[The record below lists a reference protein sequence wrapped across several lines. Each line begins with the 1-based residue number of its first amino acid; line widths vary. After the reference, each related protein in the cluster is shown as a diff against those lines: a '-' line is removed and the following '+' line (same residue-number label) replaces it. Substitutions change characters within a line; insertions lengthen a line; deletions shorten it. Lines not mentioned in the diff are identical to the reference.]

1 MRMKWKPD
9 KAPGHKREQKQ
20 RLERQQK
27 RKAFAKNMERADAL
41 AKKYYDAT
49 DPADVCPGD
58 LEEGFVYWAFCNYLY
73 KKSNAP
79 MTQLHKRMHETWCE
93 IVASAAVCAKATEA
107 RTYPKRR
114 AQQKRAAA
122 AFRERKRQQR
132 MQRDAR

>member
-9 KAPGHKREQKQ
+9 KAPGRKREQKQ

-41 AKKYYDAT
+41 ARKYYDAA

-58 LEEGFVYWAFCNYLY
+58 LEEGFVYWAFCDYLY
-73 KKSNAP
+73 KKFNAP
-79 MTQLHKRMHETWCE
+79 MTQLNKAMQSNWRE
-93 IVASAAVCAKATEA
+93 IVASAAACAKATSM
-107 RTYPKRR
+107 RKLK
-114 AQQKRAAA
+114 QHLKKH
-122 AFRERKRQQR
+122 ERKVDEFLEGVKQRR